1 MTDLNIR
8 DITYCKNVGAKR
20 ADILRHELHAETAM
34 DLLRHYP
41 FRYTDRSRMYHIA
54 DIADEDTAVQIR
66 GRLLEWHTIGVG
78 KGQRLSAQFS
88 DGYHVVELVWF
99 RGISYLKL
107 DKNREYLLFGKP
119 SRFNH
124 TWNFVHPELTPWE
137 KVTKEMTEG
146 LEPEYPTTER
156 MKQSGLN
163 SRAFRAITAAL
174 MPDLKQGVQDTLG
187 GDVLAEQV
195 DIAMVSREVSPEEAQ
210 KGAIGFPTAKDAVV
224 PTINQNNPFYAQLV
238 KHGINKQAASDL
250 WIEGKIKTWGQL
262 LGTQDQTKIALFT
275 RSDACG
281 AAETFAKWLG
291 KHQEDL
297 LGEGVNGDPGVA
309 TAVSKNEL
317 SIGFNNI
324 GYAYDNNTLKPLDGI
339 RVLPVDGN
347 DNGKIDPDE
356 EFYGSKDQITKAI
369 AEGRYPSPPARDLY
383 LVTKGLPTNPVVI
396 AFLKYVLTDGQKL
409 NAPVGYIEIPQE
421 KLDKA
426 LGKLK

>member
-1 MTDLNIR
+1 MRKTIYSVLSLAVVVSLAISTISCGGKKSDKSGDGEQLEGRISISGAFALYPLAVKWAEEFQKLNPGVKIEV
-8 DITYCKNVGAKR
+8 DGGGA
-20 ADILRHELHAETAM
+20 
-34 DLLRHYP
+34 
-41 FRYTDRSRMYHIA
+41 
-54 DIADEDTAVQIR
+54 
-66 GRLLEWHTIGVG
+66 G
-78 KGQRLSAQFS
+78 KG
-88 DGYHVVELVWF
+88 
-99 RGISYLKL
+99 
-107 DKNREYLLFGKP
+107 
-119 SRFNH
+119 
-124 TWNFVHPELTPWE
+124 
-137 KVTKEMTEG
+137 MT
-146 LEPEYPTTER
+146 
-156 MKQSGLN
+156 
-163 SRAFRAITAAL
+163 
-174 MPDLKQGVQDTLG
+174 
-187 GDVLAEQV
+187 DVLADQV
-195 DIAMVSREVSPEEAQ
+195 DIAMVSREVSPEEEQ
-210 KGAIGFPTAKDAVV
+210 KGAIGFPSAKDAVV
-224 PTINQNNPFYAQLV
+224 PTINQNNPYYAQLV

-281 AAETFAKWLG
+281 AAETFAQWLG

-383 LVTKGLPTNPVVI
+383 LVTKGQPTNPVVI

-409 NAPVGYIEIPQE
+409 NAPVGYIEISQD

-426 LGKLK
+426 LTKLGAK

>member
-1 MTDLNIR
+1 MRKTIYSVLSLAVIVSLAISTISCGGKKSDKSGDGEQLEGRISISGAFALYPLAVKWAEEFQKLNPGVKIEV
-8 DITYCKNVGAKR
+8 DGGGA
-20 ADILRHELHAETAM
+20 
-34 DLLRHYP
+34 
-41 FRYTDRSRMYHIA
+41 
-54 DIADEDTAVQIR
+54 
-66 GRLLEWHTIGVG
+66 G
-78 KGQRLSAQFS
+78 KG
-88 DGYHVVELVWF
+88 
-99 RGISYLKL
+99 
-107 DKNREYLLFGKP
+107 
-119 SRFNH
+119 
-124 TWNFVHPELTPWE
+124 
-137 KVTKEMTEG
+137 MT
-146 LEPEYPTTER
+146 
-156 MKQSGLN
+156 
-163 SRAFRAITAAL
+163 
-174 MPDLKQGVQDTLG
+174 
-187 GDVLAEQV
+187 DVLAEQV

-324 GYAYDNNTLKPLDGI
+324 GYAYDNNTLKPLPGI
-339 RVLPVDGN
+339 RVLPVDSN
-347 DNGKIDPDE
+347 NNGKIDPDE
-356 EFYGSKDQITKAI
+356 DFYASKDQITKAI

-426 LGKLK
+426 LAKLEKK